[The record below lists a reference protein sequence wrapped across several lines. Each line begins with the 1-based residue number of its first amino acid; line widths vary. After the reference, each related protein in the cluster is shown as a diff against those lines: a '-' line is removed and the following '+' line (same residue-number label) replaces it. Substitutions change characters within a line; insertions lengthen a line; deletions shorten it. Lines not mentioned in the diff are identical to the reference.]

1 MKKPSA
7 TYSLES
13 IKKLIRE
20 GQSIITTSA
29 LMGAAELEFIDE
41 DIHSAILLLS
51 DEDFYK
57 TMASKKRKSTYQD
70 VYRKEYKNV
79 LLYIKLQ
86 IVEQAIVISFKE
98 K

>member
-1 MKKPSA
+1 MKKTCA

-13 IKKLIRE
+13 IKKLISKGE
-20 GQSIITTSA
+20 SIITTSA
-29 LMGAAELEFIDE
+29 LTGAAELGFMDE
-41 DIHSAILLLS
+41 DIYSAILLLS

-57 TMASKKRKSTYQD
+57 TMASTKRKSTYQD
-70 VYRKEYKNV
+70 VYRKEYKGV